1 MGLRSP
7 RKVQKFGAPRCHTS
21 GAPSTTQQK
30 AGRAKNLILLFCS
43 SLQIELGGIDQ
54 QNQQLRSSVAIVEA
68 LDPPFSQ
75 YGCSLSQPFPTSG
88 LEKGTG
94 VGGQPIR
101 VLAGL
106 FL

>member
-7 RKVQKFGAPRCHTS
+7 RKVQKIWHAKMSHS
-21 GAPSTTQQK
+21 GRTKHHPAKSW
-30 AGRAKNLILLFCS
+30 ASKNLILLFCS

-75 YGCSLSQPFPTSG
+75 
-88 LEKGTG
+88 
-94 VGGQPIR
+94 
-101 VLAGL
+101 
-106 FL
+106 